1 MNTNKAGWP
10 WINPQPTIYEAHI
23 NWPKIS
29 IVTPSFNQGQ
39 FIEETIL
46 SIINQGYP
54 NIEYIIIDGGSTDQ
68 TLDIVKKYDG
78 DITFWVSEKD
88 RGQSHAINKGID
100 KCTGEIFNW
109 INSDDVMLQGSL
121 KAIGKSFIENPTLEV
136 SAFKAKKFGQVISEM
151 IVPRTQ
157 EKMSLEQY
165 LFQFWLMQPST
176 FFKLSI
182 FKTLGGL
189 KEVFHYC
196 MDTEFFIRY
205 FLLYGTEKMMLN
217 EKVILKFR
225 MHEMS
230 KSISSQL
237 KFNEER
243 LAIDLAICRSV
254 LQKPSEESYLDQISR
269 TELKSIEMASSI
281 AINQLDL
288 KASFDAKWRP
298 WIEDLS
304 LKYRSVAE
312 YAAWYGDTK
321 NQRIYSLK
329 AIQMNPFKTLNWKYL
344 ANALLKR

>member
-1 MNTNKAGWP
+1 MKTNKAGWP
-10 WINPQPTIYEAHI
+10 WINAEPTVYETHI

-46 SIINQGYP
+46 SILNQGYP
-54 NIEYIIIDGGSTDQ
+54 NLEYIIIDGGSTDQ
-68 TLDIVKKYDG
+68 TLDIIKKYDG
-78 DITFWVSEKD
+78 NINFWVSEKD

-109 INSDDVMLQGSL
+109 INSDDVMLEGSL
-121 KAIGKSFIENPTLEV
+121 KAIAHTFIENPMLEV
-136 SAFKAKKFGQVISEM
+136 SAFKAEKFGQVITNM
-151 IVPRTQ
+151 IVPRAQ
-157 EKMSLEQY
+157 ETMSLEQY

-182 FKTLGGL
+182 FKSLGGL

-205 FLLYGTEKMMLN
+205 FLLNGTEKMMLN
-217 EKVILKFR
+217 EQVILKFR

-230 KSISSQL
+230 KSIGSQL

-243 LAIDLAICRSV
+243 LGIDLAICRAV
-254 LQKPSEESYLDQISR
+254 LQQPSEKTYLNQITR

-281 AINQLDL
+281 AINQSAL
-288 KASFDAKWRP
+288 KAAFDTKWKP
-298 WIEDLS
+298 WVEDSS
-304 LKYRSVAE
+304 LRYRSVAE

-329 AIQMNPFKTLNWKYL
+329 AIQMNPFKILNWKYL